1 VTRVAVLINPT
12 DRSFAESM
20 GLEVA
25 AAARALRLEL
35 QVIDAATSR
44 EIDEAFATLGR
55 ERSDALFVGLDAFFN
70 RRRVQ
75 LAISAARYTIP
86 TTYPV
91 GEFVEAGGLM
101 SYGTNI
107 NDAYRQVAA
116 YAGNARADEVIE

>member
-1 VTRVAVLINPT
+1 MKPSQRLAASDPT
-12 DRSFAESM
+12 HC
-20 GLEVA
+20 L
-25 AAARALRLEL
+25 
-35 QVIDAATSR
+35 
-44 EIDEAFATLGR
+44 LG
-55 ERSDALFVGLDAFFN
+55 STAFFN